1 MKEEC
6 RSFMAA
12 LSVNVVTVNM
22 LLSVFFLPGVLADC
36 YQKPA
41 GLSITAPKKMEALSG
56 SCLQIPCSFT
66 TDKTTFN
73 IRGTIYGVWI
83 KIKKT
88 FALNPNNVVFNS
100 SKSTNIYQM
109 KITGNLS
116 QKNCTTLFSDLSTAH
131 TDKYFF
137 RVENGPFRATA
148 CDDPIQITVKDSAWK
163 PRINIPGELKEKE
176 SVTITCSAF
185 TPCPHS
191 PPELTWNLQQNSHR
205 QMEENTDGTFT
216 AKIQETIT
224 LSDTHD
230 GYTISCSV
238 RYPVNEGK
246 HVKTAETE
254 VTLSVSYAPKDT
266 SASISPSGLVSAGS
280 WMNLSCSSRANPPI
294 SSFTWFKNSKHGA
307 MKVAEGDFYRVKM
320 TSVTD
325 TESYSCVAA
334 NILGN
339 QTSWIHLESYE
350 TGSSPLQTAIT
361 TVILVIV
368 FICLVVCVWYFKFKY
383 LKKQQPQSHTGEERC
398 SQIPTNQIEEE
409 PQYEDMNF
417 FKKSSEPSSVSVQD
431 GRQQQET
438 VNAQLKESEPKN
450 SSTVTADSPEDLY
463 IQSQTGEELCSQKPT
478 NQTVCSSN
486 TLQIPANQTEEELE
500 YEDMTLF
507 KRRPEPSSVSV
518 QDSRQQQ
525 ETVNTQVK
533 VSEPENSST
542 QTADSPEDLYAQVKK
557 K

>member
-1 MKEEC
+1 
-6 RSFMAA
+6 MAA

-22 LLSVFFLPGVLADC
+22 FLSVFFLPGVLAECD
-36 YQKPA
+36 KKHA
-41 GLSITAPKKMEALSG
+41 GLSITAPKEMEALSG
-56 SCLQIPCSFT
+56 SCLQIPCSFA
-66 TDKTTFN
+66 TDHTTFN
-73 IRGTIYGVWI
+73 STGTIYGVWI
-83 KIKKT
+83 KSDDR

-116 QKNCTTLFSDLSTAH
+116 QKNCTTLFSDLNTTH

-163 PRINIPGELKEKE
+163 PRINISGELKEKE

-191 PPELTWNLQQNSHR
+191 PPELTWNLQQNCHR

-230 GYTISCSV
+230 GYTINCSV

-307 MKVAEGDFYRVKM
+307 MKVAEGDFYRLKM
-320 TSVTD
+320 TNVTD
-325 TESYSCVAA
+325 IESYFCVAA

-339 QTSWIHLESYE
+339 QTSSWIHLNNED
-350 TGSSPLQTAIT
+350 
-361 TVILVIV
+361 
-368 FICLVVCVWYFKFKY
+368 
-383 LKKQQPQSHTGEERC
+383 
-398 SQIPTNQIEEE
+398 IPTLGVDVHVVVKIL
-409 PQYEDMNF
+409 
-417 FKKSSEPSSVSVQD
+417 
-431 GRQQQET
+431 G
-438 VNAQLKESEPKN
+438 
-450 SSTVTADSPEDLY
+450 
-463 IQSQTGEELCSQKPT
+463 
-478 NQTVCSSN
+478 
-486 TLQIPANQTEEELE
+486 
-500 YEDMTLF
+500 TLF
-507 KRRPEPSSVSV
+507 LYSTIIIFECLFQLRLSNKPE
-518 QDSRQQQ
+518 
-525 ETVNTQVK
+525 K
-533 VSEPENSST
+533 VDREGAERMGEDHQILKHGDENSSRA
-542 QTADSPEDLYAQVKK
+542 ADSLLVFDCGYTEYLCKVYVQ
-557 K
+557 

>member
-1 MKEEC
+1 MDKLQAILDNASHPLHTHHQPEKPVQREAASLQVQDQQIEELLCPLFSEMKEEC

-22 LLSVFFLPGVLADC
+22 FLSVFFLPGVLADC

-41 GLSITAPKKMEALSG
+41 GLSITAPKDMEALSG
-56 SCLQIPCSFT
+56 SCLRIPCSFT
-66 TDKTTFN
+66 TDQTTFN

-83 KIKKT
+83 KSDQK
-88 FALNPNNVVFNS
+88 FAVYPDNVVFNS

-116 QKNCTTLFSDLSTAH
+116 QKNCTTLYSDLSTTH

-163 PRINIPGELKEKE
+163 PRINFSGELKEKE

-205 QMEENTDGTFT
+205 QIEENTDGTFT

-230 GYTISCSV
+230 GYTINCSV

-254 VTLSVSYAPKDT
+254 VTLSVSK
-266 SASISPSGLVSAGS
+266 SEGIWSSQ
-280 WMNLSCSSRANPPI
+280 LS
-294 SSFTWFKNSKHGA
+294 
-307 MKVAEGDFYRVKM
+307 
-320 TSVTD
+320 TSV
-325 TESYSCVAA
+325 
-334 NILGN
+334 I
-339 QTSWIHLESYE
+339 
-350 TGSSPLQTAIT
+350 
-361 TVILVIV
+361 TVIIV
-368 FICLVVCVWYFKFKY
+368 VVVLICLVVSVWCFKSK
-383 LKKQQPQSHTGEERC
+383 H
-398 SQIPTNQIEEE
+398 PTPHQ
-409 PQYEDMNF
+409 
-417 FKKSSEPSSVSVQD
+417 
-431 GRQQQET
+431 T
-438 VNAQLKESEPKN
+438 
-450 SSTVTADSPEDLY
+450 
-463 IQSQTGEELCSQKPT
+463 QSQTGEDLALQTPATKP
-478 NQTVCSSN
+478 
-486 TLQIPANQTEEELE
+486 EEELH
-500 YEDMTLF
+500 YEEMNF
-507 KRRPEPSSVSV
+507 RKRPEPSSVSV

-525 ETVNTQVK
+525 ETVYAQVK

>member
-22 LLSVFFLPGVLADC
+22 FLSVFFLPGVLAGC
-36 YQKPA
+36 YLKPA
-41 GLSITAPKKMEALSG
+41 GLFITAPKEMEALSG
-56 SCLQIPCSFT
+56 SCLQIPCSFA
-66 TDKTTFN
+66 TDQTTFN

-83 KIKKT
+83 KSDES

-100 SKSTNIYQM
+100 SKSANIYQM
-109 KITGNLS
+109 NITGNLS
-116 QKNCTTLFSDLSTAH
+116 QKNCTTLFSDLSTTH

-191 PPELTWNLQQNSHR
+191 PPELTWNLQQNCHR

-230 GYTISCSV
+230 GYTINCSV

-294 SSFTWFKNSKHGA
+294 SSFTWFKDSKHGA
-307 MKVAEGDFYRVKM
+307 MKVAEGDFYRLKM

-339 QTSWIHLESYE
+339 QTSSWIHLNNE
-350 TGSSPLQTAIT
+350 GSSLLSTSII
-361 TVILVIV
+361 TVIVVIV
-368 FICLVVCVWYFKFKY
+368 LICLVVFVWCFKSK
-383 LKKQQPQSHTGEERC
+383 H
-398 SQIPTNQIEEE
+398 PTPHQ
-409 PQYEDMNF
+409 
-417 FKKSSEPSSVSVQD
+417 
-431 GRQQQET
+431 T
-438 VNAQLKESEPKN
+438 
-450 SSTVTADSPEDLY
+450 
-463 IQSQTGEELCSQKPT
+463 QSQTGEDLAHQTPATKP
-478 NQTVCSSN
+478 
-486 TLQIPANQTEEELE
+486 EEELH
-500 YEDMTLF
+500 YEEMNF
-507 KRRPEPSSVSV
+507 RKRPEPSSVSV

-525 ETVNTQVK
+525 ETVYAQVK